1 MVIEQFRDGATVRG
15 FLQPTFHWVTVFLSG
30 VSCPGFKRPE
40 VLFFMLLSLFLVL
53 LRSRVVFFFR
63 VLLRSRVLARS
74 PFKYFQ
80 ILLLL
85 QYKQQ
90 QQQQQ
95 TTIKNNNK

>member
-53 LRSRVVFFFR
+53 LRSRV
-63 VLLRSRVLARS
+63 LARS